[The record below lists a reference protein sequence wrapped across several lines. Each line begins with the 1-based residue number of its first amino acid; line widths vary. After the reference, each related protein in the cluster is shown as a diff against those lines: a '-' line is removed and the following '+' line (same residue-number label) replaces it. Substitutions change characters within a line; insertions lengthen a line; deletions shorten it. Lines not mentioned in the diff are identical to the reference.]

1 MKLKILANHDNLR
14 RILNKQNMLV
24 NILNTKL
31 FCLQDGTY
39 RREGGKRGRKPGRK
53 AADKV
58 DMKAK
63 LGRFSQLTQKM
74 D

>member
-1 MKLKILANHDNLR
+1 VRSD
-14 RILNKQNMLV
+14 
-24 NILNTKL
+24 
-31 FCLQDGTY
+31 

-63 LGRFSQLTQKM
+63 LGEFKHFLLFSSEVT
-74 D
+74 